1 MELQT
6 CSESLIYIGKIK
18 KIKFFDKRDL
28 EKQKNILHTSHV
40 HRDLCTIKIL
50 WDPAKKSRVDCVIL
64 VDSLLFFVK
73 KKWRV
78 LNTWWV
84 EDSPRKVVSISV
96 YMYMC
101 DAKLIVFEIYHFICW

>member
-40 HRDLCTIKIL
+40 HRDLCTIKFL
-50 WDPAKKSRVDCVIL
+50 WDPAKKSRVDCH
-64 VDSLLFFVK
+64 SSRFFVIFCK
-73 KKWRV
+73 KKMASSKHMMSWG
-78 LNTWWV
+78 LT
-84 EDSPRKVVSISV
+84 
-96 YMYMC
+96 
-101 DAKLIVFEIYHFICW
+101 